1 MKKYIIVAWY
11 GGIPYM
17 LQMRGVINWCFYNN
31 RIKTFKTLETAIR
44 NVNKIAANYKYD
56 IIKVYAVNNNEIV
69 SSDNIRKW
77 DLEESERI
85 VFAKKAK

>member
-31 RIKTFKTLETAIR
+31 HIKTFKTLETAIR
-44 NVNKIAANYKYD
+44 NANKIAANYKYD
-56 IIKVYAVNNNEIV
+56 IIKVYAIN
-69 SSDNIRKW
+69 DNDTIGTDYIRKW

-85 VFAKKAK
+85 VFTKKAK

>member
-31 RIKTFKTLETAIR
+31 RIKTFKRLDTAIV
-44 NVNKIAANYKYD
+44 NANKIAANYKYD
-56 IIKVYAVNNNEIV
+56 IIKVYGVIDGETIC
-69 SSDNIRKW
+69 SDNIRKW
-77 DLEESERI
+77 DLEEKERI
-85 VFAKKAK
+85 LKQIK